1 MGRHQG
7 QSLGLSVPLVVAL
20 AGIIGIPAL
29 AFGAPSSRGLTDA
42 PVSEDA
48 LEEAFQSRRIAVV
61 VGVDEYDNDAFPELR
76 FATKDAEAFGELLA
90 DPMWSGFDDV
100 VVLTLPEET
109 TRVAILSVLDDF
121 KLSLHRNDTF
131 LFYFSGHGTLVTD
144 DSGDASLYLCPR
156 DADPAQPRHTG
167 LAVNTLQRIFKSF
180 PCRRKVLVLD
190 SCHNGQ
196 AKSFVADEDRERLS
210 RQRSALD
217 PRVSTRVG
225 EAEAHL
231 FAAAFHQPALED
243 PDLGHGVYTYYL
255 LESLGERSLDADLDG
270 DGVVSVVEA
279 HEYARDN
286 TIRHTGGRQVP
297 QAIFKEVGRE
307 DIFLSGT
314 SEALLAAEHG
324 LLTSYSKL
332 LADCRISVDG
342 TPRGILPR
350 ALPVEPGMHRV
361 EVVEPQSG
369 RVLVQRMVQITA
381 GHTLSVDVLADE
393 RRPERNWSLAGGMS
407 GFGMVG
413 PFGRSYPTYSAGPD
427 ISLRRRLNGA
437 TRDVRLSFDVAW
449 AHGSGNY
456 AEANDI
462 LVQAD
467 MFRGGISLQAIHDT
481 DRLNGWFGSRLHVI
495 GVWVRE
501 SEQVGE
507 QGYAVMPAAGLL
519 AGVDIWG
526 RGNVGMQ
533 IGGFADFYPPIVED
547 TGGDKYTRLGILLG
561 GQVRI
566 LGVIP

>member
-1 MGRHQG
+1 
-7 QSLGLSVPLVVAL
+7 
-20 AGIIGIPAL
+20 
-29 AFGAPSSRGLTDA
+29 
-42 PVSEDA
+42 VSEDD
-48 LEEAFQSRRIAVV
+48 LEDAFQSRRVALV
-61 VGVDEYDNDAFPELR
+61 VGVDEYDDDAFPELR
-76 FATKDAEAFGELLA
+76 YASKDAEAFGELLA

-100 VVLTLPEET
+100 VVLTVPEDT
-109 TRVAILSVLDDF
+109 TRVAILSALDDF

-144 DSGDASLYLCPR
+144 DTGEASLYLCPR
-156 DADPAQPRHTG
+156 DADSSQPRYTG

-180 PCRRKVLVLD
+180 PCRRKVMVLD

-196 AKSFVADEDRERLS
+196 AKSFLADETRDRLS
-210 RQRSALD
+210 RQRAALD

-243 PDLGHGVYTYYL
+243 PELGHGVYTYYL

-279 HEYARDN
+279 HEYARDH
-286 TIRHTGGRQVP
+286 TISHTGGRQVP

-314 SEALLAAEHG
+314 SEALLAAENG

-332 LADCRISVDG
+332 LADCRITVDG

-350 ALPVEPGMHRV
+350 ALPVEPGFHRV
-361 EVVEPQSG
+361 EVVEPRSG
-369 RVLVQRMVQITA
+369 RVLVQRMVKVTA
-381 GHTLSVDVLADE
+381 GNTLSVDVLADE

-427 ISLRRRLNGA
+427 ISIRRRLNGA
-437 TRDVRLSFDVAW
+437 TRDVRLTFDLAW
-449 AHGSGNY
+449 AHGTGNY

-467 MFRGGISLQAIHDT
+467 MFRGGIGLQAIHDT
-481 DRLNGWFGSRLHVI
+481 DRVNGWFGSRLHVI

-501 SEQVGE
+501 SEE
-507 QGYAVMPAAGLL
+507 PDINGYAVMPAAGLL
-519 AGVDIWG
+519 GGVDIWG

-533 IGGFADFYPPIVED
+533 IGGFADFYPPIVQK
-547 TGGDKYTRLGILLG
+547 TDKEWETRLGILLG

-566 LGVIP
+566 VGAIP